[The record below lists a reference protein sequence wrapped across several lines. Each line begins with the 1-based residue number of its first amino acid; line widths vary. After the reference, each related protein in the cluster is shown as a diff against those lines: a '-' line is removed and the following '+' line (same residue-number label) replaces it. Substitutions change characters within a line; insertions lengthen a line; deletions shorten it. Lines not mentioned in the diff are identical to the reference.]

1 MTIQRQ
7 ALGEKKPAITL
18 NAVLLILSKLIPP
31 ALSLT
36 LLVVMAK
43 AFNRNVVGGYYL
55 PITWLVIFQGFAAM
69 GVGDV
74 VARETGRSPDRAGR
88 YFTNGLLLGFASS
101 LLASLAMI
109 GFSRIFHY
117 PRDIELS
124 IRLLSASLPPS
135 AVLMVGEGLYI
146 AKEKTKYLVFVSIF
160 ETLFSVGLNL
170 ILLLRGY
177 GLLALMGV
185 IVATRFFS
193 AIIHLLIIHR
203 KVARLSIRVD
213 CEILRS
219 MLSPALVFGVGKI
232 LGLIVLKADVI
243 ILSKLRT
250 IGEVGLYTAATRLME
265 ALLHFPYA
273 FGFAAF
279 PLLAREFYQSRQG
292 THDIL
297 IRTAYRLFAIAIPVA
312 VGIILFAG
320 EIVSLLYGE
329 AFADAIPLLRL
340 LMLSFL
346 LICGDVL
353 LGNTCRAVERQ
364 NFDLA
369 VLAVNAT
376 VNVALNFLLIPHYGL
391 VGACCATIISMGVSL
406 VTHWYYVRSR
416 VFELDWMGAV
426 LKPLALVIPPTLAV
440 VVFRRQLDPLLLQV
454 IFFGGYSLGL
464 WLTKDILRRDL

>member
-1 MTIQRQ
+1 MTIQCQ
-7 ALGEKKPAITL
+7 ALEEKKPAITL
-18 NAVLLILSKLIPP
+18 NAFLLILSKLIPP
-31 ALSLT
+31 VLNLT

-55 PITWLVIFQGFAAM
+55 PITWLIIFQGFVAM

-101 LLASLAMI
+101 LLASVAMI
-109 GFSRIFHY
+109 WFSRMFHY

-124 IRLLSASLPPS
+124 IMLLSVSLPPS
-135 AVLMVGEGLYI
+135 AVLMVGEGLYL
-146 AKEKTKYLVFVSIF
+146 AKGETKYLVFVSIF

-177 GLLALMGV
+177 SLLALMGV

-193 AIIHLLIIHR
+193 AIIHLMIIHR
-203 KVARLSIRVD
+203 KVARLSIEVD
-213 CEILRS
+213 CQLLRS
-219 MLSPALVFGVGKI
+219 MLSPTIVFGLGKI
-232 LGLIVLKADVI
+232 LALIVLKADVI

-265 ALLHFPYA
+265 AWLHLPHA
-273 FGFAAF
+273 FGFVMF
-279 PLLAREFYQSRQG
+279 PLLAREFYRSKQS

-297 IRTAYRLFAIAIPVA
+297 IRTTRRLFSIVTPVI
-312 VGIILFAG
+312 VGIILFSE
-320 EIVSLLYGE
+320 EIILLLYGE
-329 AFADAIPLLRL
+329 TFLDAIPLVRL

-353 LGNTCRAVERQ
+353 LGNTCRALERQ

-369 VLAVNAT
+369 VLAVTAT
-376 VNVALNFLLIPHYGL
+376 VNVALNLLLIPHYGL

-416 VFELDWMGAV
+416 VFELDWMGAF
-426 LKPLALVIPPTLAV
+426 LKPLALVIPSTLAV
-440 VVFRRQLDPLLLQV
+440 VIFRRKIDPLLLTG
-454 IFFGGYSLGL
+454 IFLGSYSLGL
-464 WLTKDILRRDL
+464 WLTKGSLRRP